1 MKDVK
6 NDIKEWIQA
15 ILIAIVVSVVIR
27 LFLFETT
34 LVYGNSMESTL
45 RDRDRVIIN
54 KLVYHLYTPS
64 RGDIVVF
71 KNPDNSNENYVKRV
85 IGIAGDT
92 VEVLDQK
99 VYINDQLL
107 DEPYLDVETE
117 NDFPK
122 FEVPEDTIFVMGD
135 NRNRSQDSRYIGPI
149 PVENIIGKA
158 QLRIWP
164 ISDFTFFR

>member
-1 MKDVK
+1 
-6 NDIKEWIQA
+6 
-15 ILIAIVVSVVIR
+15 
-27 LFLFETT
+27 
-34 LVYGNSMESTL
+34 
-45 RDRDRVIIN
+45 
-54 KLVYHLYTPS
+54 
-64 RGDIVVF
+64 
-71 KNPDNSNENYVKRV
+71 
-85 IGIAGDT
+85 
-92 VEVLDQK
+92 
-99 VYINDQLL
+99 LL

>member
-34 LVYGNSMESTL
+34 LVYGQSMESTL

-64 RGDIVVF
+64 RGD
-71 KNPDNSNENYVKRV
+71 KT
-85 IGIAGDT
+85 G
-92 VEVLDQK
+92 
-99 VYINDQLL
+99 
-107 DEPYLDVETE
+107 
-117 NDFPK
+117 
-122 FEVPEDTIFVMGD
+122 
-135 NRNRSQDSRYIGPI
+135 
-149 PVENIIGKA
+149 
-158 QLRIWP
+158 
-164 ISDFTFFR
+164 

>member
-54 KLVYHLYTPS
+54 KLVYHLYTQS